1 MAPSRLPL
9 PFIQAAGVRDAAEA
23 RMLAA
28 AGFTHLGFPL
38 RLPVH
43 APDLSETAAREVIR
57 GLGPG
62 VEAVLVTYLAA
73 PTEVLALCDFLGVG
87 WAQLHGDL
95 DPAAAAALRAARP
108 GLGLIKSLVVGRGRD
123 AGLLALARE
132 FAPHVDAFLTDS
144 FDPAS
149 GACGATG
156 RTHDWAVSRMLAGR
170 CGRPLVLAGGL
181 APDNVA
187 AAVAAVRPA
196 GVDAHTGLEAPD
208 GRKDPD
214 RCRRFAALARTAL
227 AAVSA

>member
-1 MAPSRLPL
+1 MAPSRLPW

-23 RMLAA
+23 RMLAQ

-43 APDLSETAAREVIR
+43 APDLAEAAAREVIR
-57 GLGPG
+57 GLAPG
-62 VEAVLVTYLAA
+62 VGTVLVTYLAA
-73 PTEVLALCDFLGVG
+73 PGEILELADYLGAG
-87 WAQLHGDL
+87 WVQLHGDL
-95 DPAAAAALRAARP
+95 DPGAAAALRAARP

-123 AGLLALARE
+123 AGLLGLARK
-132 FAPHVDAFLTDS
+132 FAPSVDAFITDS

-156 RTHDWAVSRMLAGR
+156 RTHDWAVSRMLAAQ

-181 APDNVA
+181 TPDNLE

-214 RCRRFAALARTAL
+214 RCRRFAALARAAL
-227 AAVSA
+227 AQNLA

>member
-1 MAPSRLPL
+1 MAASRLPW

-23 RMLAA
+23 RMLAR

-43 APDLSETAAREVIR
+43 APDLTEAEAREVIR
-57 GLGPG
+57 GLDPG
-62 VEAVLVTYLAA
+62 VGTVLVTYLAE
-73 PTEVLALCDFLGVG
+73 PEEILELGDYLGVG
-87 WAQLHGDL
+87 WVQLHGDL
-95 DPAAAAALRAARP
+95 DPKAAAALRAARP
-108 GLGLIKSLVVGRGRD
+108 GMGLIKSLVVGRGRD
-123 AGLLALARE
+123 AGLPDLARK
-132 FAPHVDAFLTDS
+132 FAPHVDAFITDS

-156 RTHDWAVSRMLAGR
+156 RTHDWAVSRMLAR
-170 CGRPLVLAGGL
+170 QCGRPLVLAGGL
-181 APDNVA
+181 GPDNLE

-214 RCRRFAALARTAL
+214 RCRRFAALARVAL
-227 AAVSA
+227 ALNRA